1 MLFLYQSISR
11 QQVTLHAV
19 LFIPF
24 GRQQSSVVHEL
35 PSSKITVY
43 AILFPTLARVHD
55 FKADILRQMFY
66 FNIFLPKNTSL
77 AK

>member
-1 MLFLYQSISR
+1 MLFLYQFISR

-55 FKADILRQMFY
+55 FKADILRPMLFIS
-66 FNIFLPKNTSL
+66 IFFC
-77 AK
+77 

>member
-1 MLFLYQSISR
+1 MLFLYQFISR

-55 FKADILRQMFY
+55 FKADIQWPMF
-66 FNIFLPKNTSL
+66 FISIFFC
-77 AK
+77 